1 MPPQIGRCT
10 WNSHSA
16 GLHYTE
22 EKGVYNLIAVN
33 TEGEDFLV
41 RIAVDH
47 EISLQKSNGDMVS
60 MVVIESSPQYRA
72 KANNS

>member
-1 MPPQIGRCT
+1 MPPQIGRFT

-22 EKGVYNLIAVN
+22 EQGVYNLIAVN
-33 TEGEDFLV
+33 PEGKDFLF
-41 RIAVDH
+41 RIDVDH

-60 MVVIESSPQYRA
+60 MVVIKSSPQYRA